1 MPFITLGNSPLTNNG
16 NCRMTSI
23 KSKRILEFIARQL
36 GFVDL
41 VWLLVIVAAITTGFF
56 LRLLWHANNIK
67 AFLSWE
73 YIVTIDNIAQLG
85 FTVFLSLS
93 LYVLVRVLNGFSD

>member
-1 MPFITLGNSPLTNNG
+1 
-16 NCRMTSI
+16 MTSI
-23 KSKRILEFIARQL
+23 KGKRILEFIARKM
-36 GFVDL
+36 GFVDMI
-41 VWLLVIVAAITTGFF
+41 WLLVIVAAITTGFL

-85 FTVFLSLS
+85 FTVFVSLS
-93 LYVLVRVLNGFSD
+93 LYVLVRVLHCFGD